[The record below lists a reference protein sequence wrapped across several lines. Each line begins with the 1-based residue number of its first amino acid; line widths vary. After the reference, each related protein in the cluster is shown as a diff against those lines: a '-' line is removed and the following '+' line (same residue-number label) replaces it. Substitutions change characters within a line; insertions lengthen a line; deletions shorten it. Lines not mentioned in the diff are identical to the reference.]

1 MSAKN
6 SIYIVTTILAS
17 VALFAG
23 CSVVESTET
32 KQIKACTEDVKS
44 GLNDPSSLEILST
57 RAFKANDGTHR
68 IELKFTAKNALGGR
82 VRSEAICGFKTEKDV
97 VLNPD
102 DIFNQDRE
110 LARSLR
116 DAGINLH

>member
-1 MSAKN
+1 LAQPFALLQCCLLVAVFLKVPKN
-6 SIYIVTTILAS
+6 
-17 VALFAG
+17 
-23 CSVVESTET
+23 
-32 KQIKACTEDVKS
+32 KQIRACAEDVKS

-102 DIFNQDRE
+102 DIFNKHRE
-110 LARSLR
+110 LARTLR

>member
-1 MSAKN
+1 MSWIPHNGKPSHCTLSN
-6 SIYIVTTILAS
+6 SGAS
-17 VALFAG
+17 PRDFRFA
-23 CSVVESTET
+23 
-32 KQIKACTEDVKS
+32 VKV
-44 GLNDPSSLEILST
+44 
-57 RAFKANDGTHR
+57 KDGTHR

-97 VLNPD
+97 VLNPN